1 MLLEVE
7 AIQQFEYHVF
17 QTVIKM
23 NVRNDFG
30 KLFIYL
36 FIASSIPRVGDTSIS
51 ATARSISKSSNTSA
65 DDSSLSIGVMRNLA
79 SNPHFK

>member
-1 MLLEVE
+1 
-7 AIQQFEYHVF
+7 
-17 QTVIKM
+17 M

-51 ATARSISKSSNTSA
+51 ATARSISSRATLLLMTAHYPS
-65 DDSSLSIGVMRNLA
+65 V
-79 SNPHFK
+79 